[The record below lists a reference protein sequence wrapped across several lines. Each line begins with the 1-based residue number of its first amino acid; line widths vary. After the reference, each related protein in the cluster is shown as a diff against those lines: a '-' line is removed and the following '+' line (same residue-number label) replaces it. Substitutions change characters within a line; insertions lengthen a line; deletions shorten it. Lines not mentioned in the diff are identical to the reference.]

1 MDYIIKQTI
10 LEIERFNDSIKD
22 ALDSKNISNTREA
35 ANSLRVEF
43 GENFVNSIGIFYLEF
58 LDTGRGPGLPPPFEP
73 IMRWAIMKTG
83 QQRSELYGLVKYVRE
98 KIASIGTEIFNNHS
112 LGIELDKKI
121 LTLKEN
127 LSENIQLATKL
138 EIIQGMDK
146 FKKIYNMS
154 L

>member
-10 LEIERFNDSIKD
+10 LEVERFNDSIKD

-58 LDTGRGPGLPPPFEP
+58 LDTGRGPGRMPPIAPL
-73 IMRWAIMKTG
+73 IRWAENKFNVDFDEAKSIAFAVAK
-83 QQRSELYGLVKYVRE
+83 
-98 KIASIGTEIFNNHS
+98 KIAEIGTEIFNNHS

-127 LSENIQLATKL
+127 LSENIQIATKL

>member
-58 LDTGRGPGLPPPFEP
+58 LDTGRGPGRMPPIAPL
-73 IMRWAIMKTG
+73 IRWAENKFNVDFDEAKSIAFAVAK
-83 QQRSELYGLVKYVRE
+83 